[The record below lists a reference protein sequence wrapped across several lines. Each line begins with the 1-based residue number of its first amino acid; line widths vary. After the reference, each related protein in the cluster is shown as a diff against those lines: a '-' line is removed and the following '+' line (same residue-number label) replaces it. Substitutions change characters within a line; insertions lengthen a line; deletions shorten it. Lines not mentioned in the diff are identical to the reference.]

1 MAELNLT
8 DQLAEKDAIQPKVNK
23 LSQLMN
29 QRKPFWDKASLEQR
43 KKWINSGKDPIMSL
57 AWTIYKYLKNNFFN
71 EKTIDEGEI

>member
-43 KKWINSGKDPIMSL
+43 KKWVTSDKDPIMSL
-57 AWTIYKYLKNNFFN
+57 AWLIYKYLNDNFF
-71 EKTIDEGEI
+71 GEQFYDKEEL